1 MSTGNAFFRQ
11 LWSVA
16 RKELRDFARDRRT
29 LALTLLMG
37 PLLYPAI
44 MLGIGT
50 MAESRART
58 QLDETLKVP
67 VVGAEHAPHLV
78 AFLAGHGIEVA
89 EPPAGQ
95 RVSTSS
101 TTAPAATPRFRS
113 SACSPPCRRMP
124 ARSAR
129 CGCMHAGSTPR

>member
-44 MLGIGT
+44 MLGIVT
-50 MAESRART
+50 SD
-58 QLDETLKVP
+58 L
-67 VVGAEHAPHLV
+67 
-78 AFLAGHGIEVA
+78 GI
-89 EPPAGQ
+89 GID
-95 RVSTSS
+95 
-101 TTAPAATPRFRS
+101 
-113 SACSPPCRRMP
+113 
-124 ARSAR
+124 
-129 CGCMHAGSTPR
+129 